1 MCTSFKRENKIL
13 KEMREKKK
21 KQMRKEKKNE

>member
-21 KQMRKEKKNE
+21 KTNEERKKK